1 MTDATD
7 LTTAGPE
14 EPTAATVPS
23 SEAAPPPDTTVDR
36 GAIGALRARDVDVSM
51 GAIGVVRAERVSVE
65 LGAVGVAAARDLRL
79 SAGGAGLLAAGEA
92 HVEQAGI
99 RTILAQRVTLG
110 RGAFAGVVLTLRADG
125 PGRPLLDWRGGLAAG
140 GILALVM
147 LLFRRSR

>member
-1 MTDATD
+1 VP
-7 LTTAGPE
+7 TTA
-14 EPTAATVPS
+14 TRPS
-23 SEAAPPPDTTVDR
+23 SEVATTPSTEATLPPDARVDR
-36 GAIGALRARDVDVSM
+36 GAIGALRARDVDVSI
-51 GAIGVVRAERVSVE
+51 GAIGAVRAERVSVE
-65 LGAVGVAAARDLRL
+65 LGTLGMAAAQDLRL
-79 SAGGAGLLAAGEA
+79 SVGAVGLLAAGEA

-140 GILALVM
+140 SILALVM